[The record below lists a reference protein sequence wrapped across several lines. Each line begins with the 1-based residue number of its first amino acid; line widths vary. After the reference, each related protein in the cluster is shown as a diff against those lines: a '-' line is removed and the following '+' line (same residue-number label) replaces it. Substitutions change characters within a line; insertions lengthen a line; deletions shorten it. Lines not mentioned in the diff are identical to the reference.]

1 MATIITLGIS
11 LFIIYGA
18 AIIWCVRSSRKLY
31 GKKPSAKII
40 EMNREFREMLDYKL
54 SQEYVKTK
62 SSC

>member
-31 GKKPSAKII
+31 GKKPSAKVIQ
-40 EMNREFREMLDYKL
+40 MNREFREMLDFKL
-54 SQEYVKTK
+54 DMDYQKNK
-62 SSC
+62 SS